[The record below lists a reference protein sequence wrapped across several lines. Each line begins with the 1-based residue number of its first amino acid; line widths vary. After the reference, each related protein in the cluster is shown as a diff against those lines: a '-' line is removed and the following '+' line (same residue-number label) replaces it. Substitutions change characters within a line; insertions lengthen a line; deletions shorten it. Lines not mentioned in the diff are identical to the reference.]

1 LGVRG
6 RSRTGSEASEVSK
19 AAKGRAKSAS
29 DNNSNNSNNNN
40 NNNSNNTNN
49 NDNNN
54 SNNNDNSSSNSN
66 SNKNKAKSASS
77 HVTLSKTTITTARD
91 KDRGAA
97 SPSLSAKTMPPPTPT
112 MAPQEEAPH
121 AQAKP
126 AALPN
131 KSEIQKAE
139 KVAQLEE
146 KAEGGERR
154 RKRHLRATE
163 DQPVASKATVG
174 QLEEKAGGANGAGGK
189 SASEEATEDQPV
201 ASKATVGQ
209 LEEKVGGASGAGGEN
224 SSEEA
229 SEDQPVGSKATVWQ
243 LEEKAGGASGAGGES
258 SSEEASE
265 DQPVASKATVGQLEE
280 KAGGASGA
288 GGESSSEEAAEDQ
301 TVASKATVWQLEEK
315 AGGASGAGGES
326 SSEEAAEDQLDA
338 NEVAQAE
345 EKVGGGERRKRPRLL
360 PLTSDYGRPQRR
372 RLRCKQ
378 EATRGDLTKRQH
390 WRPPVGFFNMKGVQ
404 QMGAL
409 LDAIGS
415 RSWSRDASGSQ
426 ERRCVLRPVEAK
438 EEGEIVQAQAN
449 PEFASVAP
457 EPGPVPRRRPSA
469 EAGGGEDVPCRPFG
483 LPQGWTCFARQN
495 GPTSKNAGKTYL
507 RCSSDALHKS
517 VNTVAAAIRLDAA
530 DRGLDP
536 EEAVA
541 LHLAAKEAQPKLD
554 RTCRPFGLPQG
565 WTCFAR
571 QNGPTNKNAGKTY
584 LRCSS
589 DALHKNVNTV
599 AAAIRLDAA
608 DRGLDPEEAVALH
621 LAAKEAQPKL
631 DRTCRPFGL
640 PQGWTC
646 FAQQYGPTSKNAG
659 KTYLRCSS
667 DALHKSVNTVAA
679 AIRLDAADRGLDP
692 EEALALHLAAKEVH
706 CKAKP
711 KFGKKQDARGKLHL
725 DKDEEL
731 HHSAKLT
738 RPAGQQS
745 KDAESPA
752 ASSKQSELSPEE
764 LEGIMQS
771 IRCLPEA
778 ERPAAMAALPDV
790 PRRCLLSHCK
800 DEYGGTCLNLL
811 LAHLPELPPAATLQ
825 QRRELLEGVLWLQ
838 ATHATTLAAPDMAAV
853 NEKLREVSRQ
863 QGQALIEAQQQAA
876 RASSQQNNAHDWQ
889 SSDGQWAPLLADGPP
904 LCAVG
909 GGAVG
914 GSGQQTQQPTPAAA
928 APRVPWWCAAMH
940 ELLRKGK
947 AVFGAVA

>member
-1 LGVRG
+1 
-6 RSRTGSEASEVSK
+6 
-19 AAKGRAKSAS
+19 
-29 DNNSNNSNNNN
+29 
-40 NNNSNNTNN
+40 
-49 NDNNN
+49 
-54 SNNNDNSSSNSN
+54 
-66 SNKNKAKSASS
+66 
-77 HVTLSKTTITTARD
+77 
-91 KDRGAA
+91 
-97 SPSLSAKTMPPPTPT
+97 
-112 MAPQEEAPH
+112 
-121 AQAKP
+121 
-126 AALPN
+126 
-131 KSEIQKAE
+131 
-139 KVAQLEE
+139 
-146 KAEGGERR
+146 
-154 RKRHLRATE
+154 
-163 DQPVASKATVG
+163 
-174 QLEEKAGGANGAGGK
+174 
-189 SASEEATEDQPV
+189 
-201 ASKATVGQ
+201 
-209 LEEKVGGASGAGGEN
+209 
-224 SSEEA
+224 
-229 SEDQPVGSKATVWQ
+229 
-243 LEEKAGGASGAGGES
+243 
-258 SSEEASE
+258 
-265 DQPVASKATVGQLEE
+265 
-280 KAGGASGA
+280 
-288 GGESSSEEAAEDQ
+288 
-301 TVASKATVWQLEEK
+301 
-315 AGGASGAGGES
+315 
-326 SSEEAAEDQLDA
+326 
-338 NEVAQAE
+338 
-345 EKVGGGERRKRPRLL
+345 
-360 PLTSDYGRPQRR
+360 
-372 RLRCKQ
+372 
-378 EATRGDLTKRQH
+378 
-390 WRPPVGFFNMKGVQ
+390 MKGVQ

-409 LDAIGS
+409 LEAIGS

-426 ERRCVLRPVEAK
+426 KRRCVLRPVEAK
-438 EEGEIVQAQAN
+438 EEGEMGAESVQAQAN
-449 PEFASVAP
+449 PEFGSVAP
-457 EPGPVPRRRPSA
+457 EPGPVPRRRPSS
-469 EAGGGEDVPCRPFG
+469 EAGGGEDVPCKPFGLPQGWTCFARQNGPTNKNAGKTYLRCSSDALHKNVNTVAAAIRLDAADRGLDLEEAVALHVAAKEAQPKLDRTCRPVGLPQGWTCFARQYGPTSKNAGKTYLRFSSDAHKSVNTVAAAIRLDAADRGLDPEEAVAPHLAAKKAQPKLDRTCRPFG

-495 GPTSKNAGKTYL
+495 GPTNKNAGKTYL

-571 QNGPTNKNAGKTY
+571 Q
-584 LRCSS
+584 
-589 DALHKNVNTV
+589 
-599 AAAIRLDAA
+599 
-608 DRGLDPEEAVALH
+608 
-621 LAAKEAQPKL
+621 
-631 DRTCRPFGL
+631 
-640 PQGWTC
+640 
-646 FAQQYGPTSKNAG
+646 YGPTSKNAG
-659 KTYLRCSS
+659 KTYLRFSS
-667 DALHKSVNTVAA
+667 DAHKSMATLSA

-692 EEALALHLAAKEVH
+692 EEALALHLAAKELH

-711 KFGKKQDARGKLHL
+711 KFGKKQDVRGKLHL

-745 KDAESPA
+745 KDAERPA

-811 LAHLPELPPAATLQ
+811 LARLPELPPAATLQ

-838 ATHATTLAAPDMAAV
+838 ATHATTLAAPNMAAV

-940 ELLRKGK
+940 ELLRKGR
-947 AVFGAVA
+947 AVFGAMA